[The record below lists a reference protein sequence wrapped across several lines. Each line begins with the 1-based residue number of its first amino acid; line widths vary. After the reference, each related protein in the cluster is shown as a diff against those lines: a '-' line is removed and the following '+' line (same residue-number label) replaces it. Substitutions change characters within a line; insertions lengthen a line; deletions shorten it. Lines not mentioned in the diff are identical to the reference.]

1 MIMNCFNQQFYYVYK
16 YFIINIE
23 QRGLYYIL
31 DSYAPSY
38 IVFVVLEIL
47 TVINCIITL
56 KLNIRLRINNCLN
69 KNNINHDDINTK
81 KLSINNNSLTINI
94 NLISIIK
101 KNIDTYTS

>member
-1 MIMNCFNQQFYYVYK
+1 M
-16 YFIINIE
+16 
-23 QRGLYYIL
+23 L
-31 DSYAPSY
+31 DSNALSY
-38 IVFVVLEIL
+38 IVFVILETL
-47 TVINCIITL
+47 TVINCISTL
-56 KLNIRLRINNCLN
+56 KLNIRLRINNYLN

>member
-1 MIMNCFNQQFYYVYK
+1 M
-16 YFIINIE
+16 
-23 QRGLYYIL
+23 L
-31 DSYAPSY
+31 DSNALSY
-38 IVFVVLEIL
+38 IVFVVLETL

-69 KNNINHDDINTK
+69 KNNINHDDTNTK

-101 KNIDTYTS
+101 KSIDTYTS

>member
-1 MIMNCFNQQFYYVYK
+1 M
-16 YFIINIE
+16 
-23 QRGLYYIL
+23 L
-31 DSYAPSY
+31 DSNAPSY
-38 IVFVVLEIL
+38 IVFVVLETF

-69 KNNINHDDINTK
+69 KNNINHDDTNTK

>member
-1 MIMNCFNQQFYYVYK
+1 MLNSNA
-16 YFIINIE
+16 
-23 QRGLYYIL
+23 
-31 DSYAPSY
+31 SSY

-69 KNNINHDDINTK
+69 KNNINHDDTNTK

-94 NLISIIK
+94 HLISIIK
-101 KNIDTYTS
+101 KDIDIYTS

>member
-1 MIMNCFNQQFYYVYK
+1 M
-16 YFIINIE
+16 
-23 QRGLYYIL
+23 L
-31 DSYAPSY
+31 DSNALSY
-38 IVFVVLEIL
+38 IVFVVLETF

-101 KNIDTYTS
+101 KNVDTYTS

>member
-1 MIMNCFNQQFYYVYK
+1 M
-16 YFIINIE
+16 
-23 QRGLYYIL
+23 L
-31 DSYAPSY
+31 DSTALSY

-69 KNNINHDDINTK
+69 KNNINHDDTNTK

>member
-1 MIMNCFNQQFYYVYK
+1 M
-16 YFIINIE
+16 
-23 QRGLYYIL
+23 L
-31 DSYAPSY
+31 DSNALSY
-38 IVFVVLEIL
+38 IVFVVLETF

-69 KNNINHDDINTK
+69 KNNINHDDTNTK

>member
-1 MIMNCFNQQFYYVYK
+1 M
-16 YFIINIE
+16 
-23 QRGLYYIL
+23 L
-31 DSYAPSY
+31 DSNAPSY

-69 KNNINHDDINTK
+69 KNNINYDDTNTK

>member
-1 MIMNCFNQQFYYVYK
+1 M
-16 YFIINIE
+16 
-23 QRGLYYIL
+23 L
-31 DSYAPSY
+31 DSNVLSY
-38 IVFVVLEIL
+38 IMFVVLEIL
-47 TVINCIITL
+47 TIINCIITL

-69 KNNINHDDINTK
+69 KNNINHDDTNTK

>member
-1 MIMNCFNQQFYYVYK
+1 M
-16 YFIINIE
+16 
-23 QRGLYYIL
+23 L
-31 DSYAPSY
+31 DSNAPSY

-47 TVINCIITL
+47 TVINCIIIL

-69 KNNINHDDINTK
+69 KNNINHDDTNTK

-94 NLISIIK
+94 NLISIIM

>member
-1 MIMNCFNQQFYYVYK
+1 MLNSNA
-16 YFIINIE
+16 
-23 QRGLYYIL
+23 
-31 DSYAPSY
+31 SSY
-38 IVFVVLEIL
+38 IVFVVLETF

-56 KLNIRLRINNCLN
+56 KLNIRLKNNNCLN

-94 NLISIIK
+94 NLISIIM

>member
-1 MIMNCFNQQFYYVYK
+1 M
-16 YFIINIE
+16 
-23 QRGLYYIL
+23 LYYML
-31 DSYAPSY
+31 DLNAPSY

-47 TVINCIITL
+47 TVINCIIIL

-69 KNNINHDDINTK
+69 KNNINHDDTNTK

>member
-1 MIMNCFNQQFYYVYK
+1 M
-16 YFIINIE
+16 
-23 QRGLYYIL
+23 L
-31 DSYAPSY
+31 DSNALSY
-38 IVFVVLEIL
+38 IVFVVLETL

-69 KNNINHDDINTK
+69 KNNINHHDTNTK

-101 KNIDTYTS
+101 KMLILIQVNITYIISSNKNRFF

>member
-1 MIMNCFNQQFYYVYK
+1 M
-16 YFIINIE
+16 
-23 QRGLYYIL
+23 L
-31 DSYAPSY
+31 DLNAPSY

-47 TVINCIITL
+47 TVINCIIIL

>member
-1 MIMNCFNQQFYYVYK
+1 M
-16 YFIINIE
+16 
-23 QRGLYYIL
+23 L
-31 DSYAPSY
+31 DSNALSY
-38 IVFVVLEIL
+38 IVFVVLETF
-47 TVINCIITL
+47 TVINCIIIL

-69 KNNINHDDINTK
+69 KNNINHDDTNTK

>member
-1 MIMNCFNQQFYYVYK
+1 M
-16 YFIINIE
+16 
-23 QRGLYYIL
+23 L
-31 DSYAPSY
+31 DSNALSY
-38 IVFVVLEIL
+38 IVFVVLETF

-81 KLSINNNSLTINI
+81 KLSINNNSITINI

>member
-1 MIMNCFNQQFYYVYK
+1 M
-16 YFIINIE
+16 
-23 QRGLYYIL
+23 L
-31 DSYAPSY
+31 DSNAPSY

-69 KNNINHDDINTK
+69 KNNINHDDTNTK

-101 KNIDTYTS
+101 KDIDIYTS

>member
-1 MIMNCFNQQFYYVYK
+1 M
-16 YFIINIE
+16 
-23 QRGLYYIL
+23 L
-31 DSYAPSY
+31 DSNAPSY

-47 TVINCIITL
+47 TAINCIITL

-69 KNNINHDDINTK
+69 KNNINHDDTNTK
-81 KLSINNNSLTINI
+81 KLSINNNSITINI

>member
-1 MIMNCFNQQFYYVYK
+1 M
-16 YFIINIE
+16 
-23 QRGLYYIL
+23 L
-31 DSYAPSY
+31 DSNAPSY

-47 TVINCIITL
+47 TVINCIRIF

-69 KNNINHDDINTK
+69 KNNINHDDTNTR
-81 KLSINNNSLTINI
+81 KLSINNNSITINI

>member
-1 MIMNCFNQQFYYVYK
+1 M
-16 YFIINIE
+16 
-23 QRGLYYIL
+23 L
-31 DSYAPSY
+31 DSNALSY
-38 IVFVVLEIL
+38 IVFVVLETL
-47 TVINCIITL
+47 TVINCISTL

-81 KLSINNNSLTINI
+81 KLSINNNSITINI

>member
-1 MIMNCFNQQFYYVYK
+1 MLNSNA
-16 YFIINIE
+16 
-23 QRGLYYIL
+23 
-31 DSYAPSY
+31 SSY

-69 KNNINHDDINTK
+69 KNNINHDDTNTK

-101 KNIDTYTS
+101 KDIDIYTS

>member
-1 MIMNCFNQQFYYVYK
+1 M
-16 YFIINIE
+16 
-23 QRGLYYIL
+23 L
-31 DSYAPSY
+31 DLNAPSY

-47 TVINCIITL
+47 TVINCIIIL

-69 KNNINHDDINTK
+69 KNNINHDDTNTK

-94 NLISIIK
+94 NLISVIM

>member
-1 MIMNCFNQQFYYVYK
+1 MLNSN
-16 YFIINIE
+16 
-23 QRGLYYIL
+23 
-31 DSYAPSY
+31 APSY

-47 TVINCIITL
+47 TVINCIIIL

-69 KNNINHDDINTK
+69 KNNINHDDTNIN
-81 KLSINNNSLTINI
+81 KLSINNNSLTLNI

>member
-1 MIMNCFNQQFYYVYK
+1 M
-16 YFIINIE
+16 
-23 QRGLYYIL
+23 L
-31 DSYAPSY
+31 DSNAPSY

>member
-1 MIMNCFNQQFYYVYK
+1 MLDSNA
-16 YFIINIE
+16 
-23 QRGLYYIL
+23 LSYIL
-31 DSYAPSY
+31 
-38 IVFVVLEIL
+38 FVVLETF

-69 KNNINHDDINTK
+69 KNNINHDDTNTK

>member
-1 MIMNCFNQQFYYVYK
+1 M
-16 YFIINIE
+16 
-23 QRGLYYIL
+23 L
-31 DSYAPSY
+31 DLNAPSY

-47 TVINCIITL
+47 TVINCIIIF

-69 KNNINHDDINTK
+69 KNNINHDDTNTK

-101 KNIDTYTS
+101 KNVDTYTS